1 MSTTLNAIQQRK
13 ERLDEELKQVEKQ
26 VYDLETTYLNDSSQH
41 GNVIKGFEG
50 FLSQTKST
58 NLKKS
63 RNFKPE
69 DRLFS
74 MSSTTSPV
82 VDEIAAEKAA
92 LEHAA
97 AQAEERERALRGSE
111 EEVLAYARSLESLA
125 ASRDA
130 EAARLE
136 AAAAP
141 RQTRPPAVHRDR
153 VQARQPLLRRARV
166 HGRGE
171 RVRDAVRFL
180 LFVKS
185 PD

>member
-13 ERLDEELKQVEKQ
+13 ERLDEELKQVEKH

-82 VDEIAAEKAA
+82 VDEIAAEKA
-92 LEHAA
+92 
-97 AQAEERERALRGSE
+97 EEKIVTTQSG
-111 EEVLAYARSLESLA
+111 
-125 ASRDA
+125 
-130 EAARLE
+130 
-136 AAAAP
+136 
-141 RQTRPPAVHRDR
+141 
-153 VQARQPLLRRARV
+153 RRAGGGATYR
-166 HGRGE
+166 
-171 RVRDAVRFL
+171 
-180 LFVKS
+180 
-185 PD
+185 